1 VEEAGIQE
9 GTMSRYDAGVGSGR
23 GWVDAGSLTGQ
34 SDLASPSGGSGSSG
48 VGMPAGVR
56 DSASGEN
63 RLGGRGVRRQRAEV
77 DVWGSVFDRR
87 NIIPFLTASTMV
99 IPITLVGTFRL
110 GEILILLLFPFYIRS
125 MMQAM
130 RNREVSLLMI
140 GGILWFVSQ
149 VLSDLVN
156 GTPSSKYIR
165 GWGNIGLTM
174 MNFLF
179 YCGLYRDRYR
189 SHIGTIIGMAF
200 GGAFGAFYL
209 YFFGDKSQVNPEQ
222 LWDFYV
228 SAWAYPCFG
237 FLAYAAFGRFPW
249 LVIGA
254 GLVYGIVGNIYGGR
268 SDGLIALSSTMIFGY
283 LWYSLLSGQK
293 DLRYLFRNGAVLA
306 GLLMIPFF
314 LLYVHYA
321 QSGVLGKTAKVQI
334 DLAKNPYNP
343 IEVLLLARNESVIAI
358 DAIAEK
364 PLLGHGSWANPMHL
378 RKLYLLKMREIYGA
392 KAPKTLVHDVLP
404 VHSVLLGAWVFSGLV
419 GFLYWVFVITRT
431 LVLTDRILR
440 FGSVAMVSIAVVYL
454 PFFSW
459 HVMFSPHSFARFV
472 WPSAMAFLAFASADR
487 SRFVQAGRV
496 V

>member
-1 VEEAGIQE
+1 
-9 GTMSRYDAGVGSGR
+9 MSRYDAGVGSGR

-34 SDLASPSGGSGSSG
+34 SDLASPSGVIGSTG
-48 VGMPAGVR
+48 VGMPAGIR
-56 DSASGEN
+56 ESASGEN
-63 RLGGRGVRRQRAEV
+63 RLGGRGVRRQGAEV

-87 NIIPFLTASTMV
+87 NIIPFLSASTMV

-237 FLAYAAFGRFPW
+237 FLAYAAFGAFPW

-293 DLRYLFRNGAVLA
+293 DLKYLFRNGAVLA

-454 PFFSW
+454 PFFCW

-472 WPSAMAFLAFASADR
+472 WPSAMAFLAFASSDR
-487 SRFVQAGRV
+487 SRFVQASRV

>member
-1 VEEAGIQE
+1 
-9 GTMSRYDAGVGSGR
+9 
-23 GWVDAGSLTGQ
+23 VDAGSLAGQ
-34 SDLASPSGGSGSSG
+34 SDLASPSGVGTPSG
-48 VGMPAGVR
+48 VWEV
-56 DSASGEN
+56 SGGE
-63 RLGGRGVRRQRAEV
+63 RGRITHWVRRQGGEE
-77 DVWGSVFDRR
+77 DVWGGVFDRR

-125 MMQAM
+125 MMQAL
-130 RNREVSLLMI
+130 RNREVSLLML
-140 GGILWFVSQ
+140 GGGLWFVSQ

-165 GWGNIGLTM
+165 GWGNIVLTM
-174 MNFLF
+174 INFLF

-189 SHIGTIIGMAF
+189 SHVGTIIGMAF

-209 YFFGDKSQVNPEQ
+209 YFYGDKSQVNPEQ

-237 FLAYAAFGRFPW
+237 FLAYAAFGTFPW

-268 SDGLIALSSTMIFGY
+268 SDGLIALSSTMIFCY

-343 IEVLLLARNESVIAI
+343 VEVLLLARNESVIAI

-419 GFLYWVFVITRT
+419 GFLYWIVVIVRT
-431 LVLTDRILR
+431 LALTDRVLR
-440 FGSVAMVSIAVVYL
+440 YGSVAMVAIAVVYL
-454 PFFSW
+454 PFFGW

-472 WPSAMAFLAFASADR
+472 WPSAMAYLAFASADR
-487 SRFVQAGRV
+487 SRLVQTSRV